1 MKTLDAV
8 IEILELALLIGEAD
22 SKLNAVLDWRG
33 KENSSIILSF
43 QQT

>member
-22 SKLNAVLDWRG
+22 SKLDAVLDWRG
-33 KENSSIILSF
+33 GESSIILSF